1 MAILTM
7 SSFSS
12 LCPFDAQNWFT
23 TQLM

>member
-12 LCPFDAQNWFT
+12 LCPFDAQNCFT

>member
-12 LCPFDAQNWFT
+12 LCPFDAQTCFT

>member
-1 MAILTM
+1 MTILTM

-12 LCPFDAQNWFT
+12 LCPFDAQNCFT